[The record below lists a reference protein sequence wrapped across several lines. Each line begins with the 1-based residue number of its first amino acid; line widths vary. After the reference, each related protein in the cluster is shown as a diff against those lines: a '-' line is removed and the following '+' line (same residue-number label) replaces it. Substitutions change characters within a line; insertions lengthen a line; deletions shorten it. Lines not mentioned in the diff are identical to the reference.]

1 MKVAE
6 YFEFVRETD
15 QYGDRRPRQRREI
28 ALYGLAG
35 EIGSLMSAIKKCL
48 LGEGGDQDWRRP
60 NNEIIEEIGDIVWY
74 CVSLSQIEN
83 PAGAVNIL
91 TQDIAQLKREIGGD
105 DKRARDVRAAL
116 DPAKRDQFLAAAEHF
131 PSTKDMTFAH
141 YQELAFLTARTAD
154 RELLEVCIAV
164 LSQHA
169 AQLLRTT
176 LPDVERQLNTS
187 VADKPVNEVLGEIAW
202 HLCAMA
208 SLFGISMNDI
218 LAKNVDKIG
227 FRRPRGEPTPLHDQP
242 YPERERFPRIFDI
255 AFISVTAGK
264 SRMYLDGRHLGDDLK
279 DNAPDDDGYRF
290 HDVFHLANAV
300 HLGWSPVLRKLMK
313 RKRKSDEKVD
323 DVQDGQRAQIVEE
336 LVVKAIHSEGER
348 LAGGDG
354 SGEVRHFADPSQ
366 ISFRFLKQ
374 LHEYVLDLEV
384 WKNQHWEWVNAI
396 YDGAFAYYHLYVA
409 HQGTVSINL
418 LTRTMTFSPDVFIE
432 LKQGLL
438 VKTGRGLSP
447 DGDDALSY
455 LSAREAIVC
464 TDAMTLQRTA
474 AAKQAILS
482 ALGLMDAAT
491 SDVDIKLRG
500 DSVSVAARGQVQAAM
515 WSQKVVTF
523 KLEFELRDQ
532 ACACV
537 AIALADPN
545 DPPT

>member
-1 MKVAE
+1 MKVAD

-15 QYGDRRPRQRREI
+15 QYADRRPRQRREI

-91 TQDIAQLKREIGGD
+91 TQDIAQLKREISGD
-105 DKRARDVRAAL
+105 DTRGRDVRAAL
-116 DPAKRDQFLAAAEHF
+116 DPTKRDQFLEAADHF
-131 PSTKDMTFAH
+131 PSTKDMTFAN

-176 LPDVERQLNTS
+176 LPEVERKLNTS

-208 SLFGISMNDI
+208 SLFGISMNEI
-218 LAKNVDKIG
+218 LARNMEKIG
-227 FRRPRGEPTPLHDQP
+227 FRRSQGEPTALHDEP
-242 YPERERFPRIFDI
+242 YPEHEKFPRVFDV

-264 SRMYLDGRHLGDDLK
+264 SRMYMDGQNLGDDLK

-323 DVQDGQRAQIVEE
+323 EIQDGARAQIVEE

-354 SGEVRHFADPSQ
+354 SGEVRHFADRSQ

-374 LHEYVLDLEV
+374 IHEYVRDLEV
-384 WKNQHWEWVNAI
+384 WQNQHWEWVNAI
-396 YDGAFAYYHLYVA
+396 YDGASAYYQLHVA
-409 HQGTVSINL
+409 HQGTVTIDL
-418 LTRTMTFSPDVFIE
+418 LKRTMTFSPDVFIE
-432 LKQGLL
+432 LKHGLL
-438 VKTGRGLSP
+438 VGMGRGLSL
-447 DGDDALSY
+447 GGEVAKTYISAL
-455 LSAREAIVC
+455 EANAC
-464 TDAMTLQRTA
+464 TDSMALQRTA
-474 AAKQAILS
+474 AAKQAIL
-482 ALGLMDAAT
+482 AAIGLPGSAT
-491 SDVDIKLRG
+491 SDLDINLRG
-500 DSVSVAARGQVQAAM
+500 DSVSVGARGQVQEAM
-515 WSQKVVTF
+515 WAQRVVSF

-537 AIALADPN
+537 AIALADPD